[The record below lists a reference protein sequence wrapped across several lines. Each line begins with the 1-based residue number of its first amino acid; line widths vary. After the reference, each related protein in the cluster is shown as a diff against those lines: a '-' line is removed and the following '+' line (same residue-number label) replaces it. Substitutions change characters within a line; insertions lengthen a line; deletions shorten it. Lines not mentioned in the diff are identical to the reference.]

1 MTDAALPL
9 QPGAESAES
18 SKTQSTL
25 TRVVHYT
32 GLRMVALFFT
42 VLIGVY
48 LTILIANNGRPRW
61 MRSAKD
67 ILERR
72 LRSQCRRIRSSQT

>member
-9 QPGAESAES
+9 QPDAASAEKP
-18 SKTQSTL
+18 KTQSTL
-25 TRVVHYT
+25 ARVVHYT

-48 LTILIANNGRPRW
+48 LTILIANMGGHVDN
-61 MRSAKD
+61 
-67 ILERR
+67 IRR
-72 LRSQCRRIRSSQT
+72 GYIRETVAISTGQNEEFRT